1 MAETI
6 KKDLKYF
13 MRSTEPEVITAP
25 GPESFKDEEG
35 NVIQFEIKV
44 LTQEEINKINEAY
57 RKRSMA
63 TDKKG
68 NPLIAMGEVVWKTEK
83 DSSESVPPPACGG
96 VAVPEPQRPGADEVL
111 RLRGRNGYAAQG
123 VPESGRVPARFR
135 IVMQALGLASAIND
149 DEELEAAKNS

>member
-13 MRSTEPEVITAP
+13 MRSTEAEVVTAP

-44 LTQEEINKINEAY
+44 LTQEEINKINDAY
-57 RKRSMA
+57 RKHSMA

-68 NPLIAMGEVVWKTEK
+68 NPLVYQGEVIWKTEK
-83 DSSESVPPPACGG
+83 DNARASRHLVVEALQFPNQG
-96 VAVPEPQRPGADEVL
+96 QRTYGL
-111 RLRGRNGYAAQG
+111 LQLRGRNGYAAQG
-123 VPESGRVPARFR
+123 IQQGGRIPARPADCYAGPR
-135 IVMQALGLASAIND
+135 PHKRS
-149 DEELEAAKNS
+149 KRR